1 MLDKQKQSEMELG
14 AGQVKVKISHVL
26 VSNYDAYIYSGDKK
40 ISYPKTIGRFAI
52 GIVTET
58 GANGYGLKK
67 GSRVYMKAIRPCEKC
82 FACKSGDR
90 ANCTSPKAAVSDFDG
105 FLRDFVVCDYDDVSL
120 IPDSISDMHALCIES
135 VALAENIFDNLHLST
150 GGKVAIV
157 GAGFIGSILTQV
169 ALYHKL
175 TPIVIDNHPQ
185 NIERMQKSGAFFTFA
200 ADDSLVSNVNNATSG
215 TLCDAAIYTSC
226 CKLSPSV
233 AASVLAR
240 GKNLV
245 LGGFTTLNFN
255 MDATPIFEKNLKV
268 YGVSDG
274 YGYIETAINMLVH
287 GALDLNNF
295 EKEVLKDFNPADLLS
310 ERAKNAPFT
319 SKMTVL
325 KLIM

>member
-14 AGQVKVKISHVL
+14 AGQVKVKISHVHL
-26 VSNYDAYIYSGDKK
+26 SNYDAFLYTGDKK
-40 ISYPKTIGRFAI
+40 IVYPKTIGRFAI

-58 GANGYGLKK
+58 GANGYGIKK
-67 GSRVYMKAIRPCEKC
+67 GSRVYMKATLPCGKC

-90 ANCTSPKAAVSDFDG
+90 ANCTSPKTACSDFDG
-105 FLRDFVVCDYDDVSL
+105 FLRDFAVCDYADVSV

-150 GGKVAIV
+150 GGKVAIA
-157 GAGFIGSILTQV
+157 GAGFLGSIFTQV

-185 NIERMQKSGAFFTFA
+185 NIERMQKSGAFFSFA

-215 TLCDAAIYTSC
+215 TLCDAAIYTSS
-226 CKLSPSV
+226 CKLPFSV
-233 AASVLAR
+233 PASVLAR

-245 LGGFTTLNFN
+245 LGGFSPVNLT
-255 MDATPIFEKNLKV
+255 MDTAPIFEKNLKV
-268 YGVSDG
+268 YAVSDG

-287 GALDLNNF
+287 GVLDLSNF
-295 EKEVLKDFNPADLLS
+295 EKEVLKEFNPEALLA
-310 ERAKNAPFT
+310 ERAKNSSYT